1 MVLDILQV
9 REDLQQGHP
18 DSPAPVD
25 PFAQRYL
32 PNVQLAKLTWIWCQ
46 PRGWYTLGGRFERLV
61 DEARRIEVDLELGE
75 LGAIGCERRE
85 AVYGHIHEGGGT
97 RSTAEVE
104 FDQIRHREGDGRY
117 VVVGEEELTT
127 GHVAHRRYAD
137 RLESGKI
144 LK

>member
-32 PNVQLAKLTWIWCQ
+32 PDVQLVKFAWIWCQ
-46 PRGWYTLGGRFERLV
+46 LRGCYTLGGTFERLV

-75 LGAIGCERRE
+75 LGTIGCERRE
-85 AVYGHIHEGGGT
+85 AVHGYIYEGGGT

-104 FDQIRHREGDGRY
+104 FDEIGHREGDGRD

-127 GHVAHRRYAD
+127 GHVAHRRYPD
-137 RLESGKI
+137 GLES
-144 LK
+144 